1 MSDNLV
7 LEMLRAIRGDL
18 ADVKADLRDVEH
30 RLSSLEIS
38 VAGLRRDTAGL
49 YEQYALSSQRSDTI
63 EDRLLR
69 IERRLEL
76 IP

>member
-7 LEMLRAIRGDL
+7 LEMLRAIRSDL
-18 ADVKADLRDVEH
+18 ADVKADLRDLKH
-30 RLSSLEIS
+30 HMSSLEIS
-38 VAGLRRDTAGL
+38 VAGLRRDTLGL
-49 YEQYALSSQRSDTI
+49 YEQYAPSSQRSDTI

-76 IP
+76 LP